1 MRRDREGGGNV
12 LVAKCGLRS
21 WSHETDFGRALRCAK
36 TCHGTFRYNRNQQ
49 TRFRAIKWFIS
60 ELMLKLKWFLL
71 LLSVCCFGFF
81 VFCFCFFVFSCVCYC
96 FGLCSTTVQNQHQ
109 SCRPEAACS
118 KLNPFVGQ
126 SNAKQRDPQHRQGI
140 FLPTQRIFTIPPAP
154 RIPSAFPLHPS
165 QDFGKWSCS
174 PVITCYLRPALLQR
188 CHPIC

>member
-1 MRRDREGGGNV
+1 MKCPKRDEERQGGRRKCVGGKV
-12 LVAKCGLRS
+12 WLEKLES
-21 WSHETDFGRALRCAK
+21 WDGFWKGIEVCENMSWNFQVQSKSTDSVSCDKMIYFRIDVK
-36 TCHGTFRYNRNQQ
+36 TKVIF
-49 TRFRAIKWFIS
+49 
-60 ELMLKLKWFLL
+60 
-71 LLSVCCFGFF
+71 VVVVGF
-81 VFCFCFFVFSCVCYC
+81 FCFFFFFSCVCYC
-96 FGLCSTTVQNQHQ
+96 FGLCSTTVQNRHQ

-140 FLPTQRIFTIPPAP
+140 FLPAQRIFTIPPAP